1 MRGKQLTISQ
11 TTLRFR
17 RWSRKTYAAFVSI
30 HRQVTM
36 GCLAAAVAERFQMKQ
51 LSLHGWTGEQTNG
64 RCLSDE
70 KGLYPE
76 LLEPVGCLK
85 GATGELALYYTLLL
99 SQQLVAGASL
109 YIYKVIRN
117 IIGKAYRYL
126 RKVSVRLSLFINYA
140 DRFIKTESS
149 FRRSIVEGRGI
160 TVIKSGQTAFI

>member
-1 MRGKQLTISQ
+1 MRGEQLTISR

-85 GATGELALYYTLLL
+85 GATGEWALYYTLLL
-99 SQQLVAGASL
+99 SQQSVVGA
-109 YIYKVIRN
+109 IYKVIRN

-126 RKVSVRLSLFINYA
+126 REVSVRLSLFINDA

>member
-1 MRGKQLTISQ
+1 
-11 TTLRFR
+11 
-17 RWSRKTYAAFVSI
+17 
-30 HRQVTM
+30 M

-85 GATGELALYYTLLL
+85 GATGEWALYYTLLL
-99 SQQLVAGASL
+99 SQQSVVGA
-109 YIYKVIRN
+109 IYKVIRN